1 MKYYKCLMYSILFVF
16 SFVLVLFW
24 PSIFISDEEL
34 SLEVN
39 CVWILCILTSL
50 ISFIIWF
57 ISNDKDLK

>member
-24 PSIFISDEEL
+24 PSIFISDEGL